1 MWPNFRM
8 KNCIYYNLTLIFRIV
23 SHSILKLLLKISHR
37 DNSWIKLLIET
48 EKKWFISIW
57 QTILVILNGGFVSF
71 LRIYSFLIAFLEL
84 FCWWKYSLSQAAW
97 RSILWTFFMG
107 AETKFVIYIYIG
119 CPSSGKKHNEQI
131 HFFLKI
137 G

>member
-84 FCWWKYSLSQAAW
+84 FCWWKYSL
-97 RSILWTFFMG
+97 TFYFMNLFYG
-107 AETKFVIYIYIG
+107 CWDKICYLHIYRLSELRKKTQWANSFFFEDRLKFY
-119 CPSSGKKHNEQI
+119 
-131 HFFLKI
+131 
-137 G
+137 